1 MKTYA
6 FSPTKHFSNDRMKT
20 YEFSPTKHFSNELY
34 IRQECLNTLISK
46 TSDEKKI
53 RIWQIELDD
62 IEIKIAEFEWYMAEQ
77 TKQEIAEKQRQKK
90 NNVIALIICLILF
103 MPGIIM
109 GIVGNIRT
117 NEVLKEA
124 EEKPYVFKKT
134 NHTQKLHN
142 VK

>member
-6 FSPTKHFSNDRMKT
+6 FVCTKHL
-20 YEFSPTKHFSNELY
+20 SNELY

-53 RIWQIELDD
+53 RIWQSELDR
-62 IEIKIAEFEWYMAEQ
+62 IEIEIAEFEWYMAEQ
-77 TKQEIAEKQRQKK
+77 TKQEQWQKK
-90 NNVIALIICLILF
+90 NYVRTLIICLILF

-124 EEKPYVFKKT
+124 EKPYVFKKT